1 MAKNSC
7 GGSGIQVQYKERNR
21 QTIKACERGRNEEGQ
36 VYQSYRYNVT
46 GEITFG
52 APQYENE
59 YTYNGE
65 SYNPNIQ
72 SQYLRARYYCVVT
85 ATFLTE
91 DSYLGNQTEPLTLN
105 RYNYCVSSYL
115 NYTDPSGN
123 SFENASDKILA
134 GYRKIDSLGHE
145 LIIAVNSF
153 SSGVSGSIS
162 KSNMDK
168 MAGVIAV
175 GEMLERMF
183 GIRVRSGKPAYEQ
196 YTDLTETL
204 VQKLSKDATNRT
216 MYYAGRCAG
225 DALVMATGAMEIAEG
240 LNSFF
245 SGIGGT
251 VVADASGVACVAS
264 GATIAITLDGVV
276 TIVDG
281 AYTIYNGVVAI
292 QGDSRQYRDAKG
304 ADRKAS
310 ESGSTSNYYNPDGSP
325 IWPPNRGFDGNP
337 TKVTLEPGTLIDRYG
352 YDGGTF
358 VSPKGIPYTERS
370 LPIGTD
376 QKPYTVF
383 EVVKPVE
390 VQAGKIAP
398 WFGEKGGGIQY
409 EFSQKISDL
418 LQQGILRKVQN

>member
-1 MAKNSC
+1 M
-7 GGSGIQVQYKERNR
+7 
-21 QTIKACERGRNEEGQ
+21 
-36 VYQSYRYNVT
+36 
-46 GEITFG
+46 
-52 APQYENE
+52 
-59 YTYNGE
+59 
-65 SYNPNIQ
+65 
-72 SQYLRARYYCVVT
+72 VT

-115 NYTDPSGN
+115 NYADPSGN

-310 ESGSTSNYYNPDGSP
+310 ESGSFSKGV
-325 IWPPNRGFDGNP
+325 GN
-337 TKVTLEPGTLIDRYG
+337 
-352 YDGGTF
+352 
-358 VSPKGIPYTERS
+358 
-370 LPIGTD
+370 
-376 QKPYTVF
+376 
-383 EVVKPVE
+383 PVE
-390 VQAGKIAP
+390 VVGRGSTGRTVPNTLNEQMAMHQVMSNPLEGAVDMSQLKNHPVIMSDSRWLASEGWVKMSNNVNGVEIHFVYNKITGA
-398 WFGEKGGGIQY
+398 FDDFK
-409 EFSQKISDL
+409 FK
-418 LQQGILRKVQN
+418 

>member
-1 MAKNSC
+1 M
-7 GGSGIQVQYKERNR
+7 
-21 QTIKACERGRNEEGQ
+21 
-36 VYQSYRYNVT
+36 
-46 GEITFG
+46 
-52 APQYENE
+52 
-59 YTYNGE
+59 
-65 SYNPNIQ
+65 
-72 SQYLRARYYCVVT
+72 VT

-115 NYTDPSGN
+115 NYADPSGN

-310 ESGSTSNYYNPDGSP
+310 ESSSNTTRRQAFREAKEAAGIPKSAEYKTHKFVFDGTSENRIVYEFDVCGEKKYIIEHPFDKMGRGNHFHGADDTKGSP
-325 IWPPNRGFDGNP
+325 FSKGRYNQYPGHFPEDFNGFN
-337 TKVTLEPGTLIDRYG
+337 
-352 YDGGTF
+352 
-358 VSPKGIPYTERS
+358 
-370 LPIGTD
+370 
-376 QKPYTVF
+376 
-383 EVVKPVE
+383 
-390 VQAGKIAP
+390 
-398 WFGEKGGGIQY
+398 
-409 EFSQKISDL
+409 
-418 LQQGILRKVQN
+418 